1 MANLL
6 VSPDQ
11 LRSFASTMRGLIDEY
26 NGILN
31 NYVQGTQANLG
42 AGGWN
47 GLAAQ
52 NNMHATEEIHQ
63 VQTNVA
69 TRWGSL
75 IDVTETAASN
85 YENQEQVNAAK
96 QAAVGHG

>member
-11 LRSFASTMRGLIDEY
+11 LRSFSNTMRGLIDEY
-26 NGILN
+26 NGVLN

-42 AGGWN
+42 QGGWN
-47 GLAAQ
+47 GMAAM
-52 NNMHATEEIHQ
+52 NNMNSTEEIHQ
-63 VQTNVA
+63 VQTNVS

-75 IDVTETAASN
+75 IDVTETSASN
-85 YENQEQVNAAK
+85 YEHQEQVNAAK
-96 QAAVGHG
+96 QAGVAHG